1 MGPQTRKASTVRQ
14 LLWTLIIPGALTL
27 LITIEVRAQ
36 AERRLV
42 SQEVARHLG
51 LERAWFAQVRLD
63 RSRNRVERAVLT
75 RDRLTV
81 LTSSGVVQEFN
92 ALTGETLWIATLGNP
107 GHPSLGPAA
116 NDKFVALV
124 NGSTLYVLDRA
135 DGRPIIVRPVGGAPG
150 AAPALTS
157 SYVFV
162 PLVNGR
168 IEGYPFGE
176 QKLTPWYY
184 QSYGRAMVPPLATAE
199 IFVWTTDSG
208 HMYVGYVEEDPG
220 VRFRLE
226 TGSEIIASP
235 AYRKPYIYAAT
246 ISGETFAMNESTGA
260 RRWKYA
266 TGFTVSRAPAAI
278 SSPAA
283 MEARAATADTAA
295 NAVTAAMADR
305 VYVTSD
311 EPTLH
316 SINAETGAGLWEAP
330 GVAQFAA
337 ASRNRV
343 YGVDDFGGLVVL
355 DATTGSRIGHLPTG
369 GTINALV
376 NDQTDRL
383 YLVSEQGTV
392 QCLHEIGAKEPL
404 YHVVPEPQAP
414 PAEAVEGQPAETA
427 ETETTT
433 EPPGEAV
440 TTPPA
445 DGEDPFGEASE
456 DAGAEA
462 EAEAEMPAD
471 DAADEEDPFSG
482 A

>member
-1 MGPQTRKASTVRQ
+1 
-14 LLWTLIIPGALTL
+14 
-27 LITIEVRAQ
+27 
-36 AERRLV
+36 
-42 SQEVARHLG
+42 
-51 LERAWFAQVRLD
+51 
-63 RSRNRVERAVLT
+63 
-75 RDRLTV
+75 
-81 LTSSGVVQEFN
+81 
-92 ALTGETLWIATLGNP
+92 
-107 GHPSLGPAA
+107 LGPAA

-135 DGRPIIVRPVGGAPG
+135 DGRPIIMRPVGGAPG

-157 SYVFV
+157 AYVFV

-168 IEGYPFGE
+168 IEGYPLGE

-184 QSYGRAMVPPLATAE
+184 QSFGRAMVAPLATAE
-199 IFVWTTDSG
+199 TFVWSTDSG

-226 TGSEIIASP
+226 TGSEIVASP
-235 AYRKPYIYAAT
+235 AYRKPYIFAAT
-246 ISGETFAMNESTGA
+246 IAGETFAMDESSGA

-278 SSPAA
+278 
-283 MEARAATADTAA
+283 E
-295 NAVTAAMADR
+295 DR
-305 VYVTSD
+305 VFVTSE

-316 SINAETGAGLWEAP
+316 CINAENGLGLWEAA

-383 YLVSEQGTV
+383 YLISQQGTV
-392 QCLHEIGAKEPL
+392 QCLHEIGAKEPI
-404 YHVVPEPQAP
+404 YHVVPEPQTP

-433 EPPGEAV
+433 EPPAEAV
-440 TTPPA
+440 TTPPTA
-445 DGEDPFGEASE
+445 DEADPFGTEAAE
-456 DAGAEA
+456 DTGAESEA
-462 EAEAEMPAD
+462 EAEAETPAEG
-471 DAADEEDPFSG
+471 AANEDDPFG
-482 A
+482 GP

>member
-1 MGPQTRKASTVRQ
+1 V
-14 LLWTLIIPGALTL
+14 LT
-27 LITIEVRAQ
+27 TMEARAQ
-36 AERRLV
+36 PGRQLV
-42 SQEVARHLG
+42 SQEESRHLG
-51 LERAWFAQVRLD
+51 LERAWFAQVQLD

-81 LTSSGVVQEFN
+81 LTSSGLVQEFN
-92 ALTGETLWIATLGNP
+92 ARTGETLWTATIGNP
-107 GHPSLGPAA
+107 RYPSLGPAA
-116 NDKFVALV
+116 NEKFVAMV

-135 DGRPIIVRPVGGAPG
+135 DGRPIIMRPVGGAPG

-168 IEGYPFGE
+168 IEGYPLGE

-184 QSYGRAMVPPLATAE
+184 QSFGRAMVPPLATANT
-199 IFVWTTDSG
+199 FVWTTDSG
-208 HMYVGYVEEDPG
+208 HMYVGHVEEQPG

-235 AYRKPYIYAAT
+235 AYRNKYIYAAT
-246 ISGETFAMNESTGA
+246 ISGETFAMNESSGA

-278 SSPAA
+278 SAPAA
-283 MEARAATADTAA
+283 MEAREATADTAA
-295 NAVTAAMADR
+295 ANAVTAGVKDR

-316 SINAETGAGLWEAP
+316 AIDAETGAGLWEAA

-355 DATTGSRIGHLPTG
+355 DATTGSRIGHFPTG

-392 QCLHEIGAKEPL
+392 QCLHEIGAKEPI
-404 YHVVPEPQAP
+404 YHVAPEPQTP

-433 EPPGEAV
+433 EAPAEAV
-440 TTPPA
+440 TTPPPA
-445 DGEDPFGEASE
+445 DDEDPFGAEAAEDPESE
-456 DAGAEA
+456 IEA

-471 DAADEEDPFSG
+471 DAADE
-482 A
+482 

>member
-1 MGPQTRKASTVRQ
+1 MAYTLRQ
-14 LLWTLIIPGALTL
+14 LLWFLILPGALTAL
-27 LITIEVRAQ
+27 STMEVRAKPD
-36 AERRLV
+36 RRLV
-42 SQEVARHLG
+42 SQEEARHLG
-51 LERAWFAQVRLD
+51 LERAWFAQVQLD

-92 ALTGETLWIATLGNP
+92 ALTGETLWTATIGNP
-107 GHPSLGPAA
+107 LHPSLGPAA

-124 NGSTLYVLDRA
+124 NSSTLYVLDRA
-135 DGRPIIVRPVGGAPG
+135 YGRPIIVRPVGGAPG
-150 AAPALTS
+150 AAPALTNA
-157 SYVFV
+157 YVFV

-168 IEGYPFGE
+168 IEGYPLGE

-184 QSYGRAMVPPLATAE
+184 QSFGRAMVPPLATANT
-199 IFVWTTDSG
+199 FVWTTDSG
-208 HMYVGYVEEDPG
+208 HMYVGYVEEHPG

-246 ISGETFAMNESTGA
+246 ISGETFAMNEATGA

-278 SSPAA
+278 AGRPAA
-283 MEARAATADTAA
+283 SGGPAEIE
-295 NAVTAAMADR
+295 DR
-305 VYVTSD
+305 VYVTSE

-316 SINAETGAGLWEAP
+316 CINAETGAGLWEAA

-355 DATTGSRIGHLPTG
+355 DATTGSLIGHLPTG

-383 YLVSEQGTV
+383 YLVSQEGTV
-392 QCLHEIGAKEPL
+392 QCLHEIGAKEPF
-404 YHVVPEPQAP
+404 YHVVPEPQT
-414 PAEAVEGQPAETA
+414 PAAVAAEGQPAKTA
-427 ETETTT
+427 QTETTT
-433 EPPGEAV
+433 ERPAETV
-440 TTPPA
+440 TTPPTA
-445 DGEDPFGEASE
+445 DDANPFGTEAAEE

-462 EAEAEMPAD
+462 ETEAEPETPAD
-471 DAADEEDPFSG
+471 GAAAEEDPFG
-482 A
+482 GT

>member
-1 MGPQTRKASTVRQ
+1 MGSRTHTASTLQQ
-14 LLWTLIIPGALTL
+14 LVGSLLLPGVLILLTTVEVGAQ
-27 LITIEVRAQ
+27 V
-36 AERRLV
+36 ERRLV
-42 SQEVARHLG
+42 SQEEARHLG

-75 RDRLTV
+75 KDRLTV
-81 LTSSGVVQEFN
+81 LTSSGVVQEFD
-92 ALTGETLWIATLGNP
+92 ARTGETLWIATLGNP
-107 GHPSLGPAA
+107 RHPSLGPAA

-124 NGSTLYVLDRA
+124 NGSNLYVLDST
-135 DGRPIIVRPVGGAPG
+135 DGRPIIMRPVGGAPG
-150 AAPALTS
+150 AAPALTNAF
-157 SYVFV
+157 VFV

-168 IEGYPFGE
+168 IEGYPLGE

-184 QSYGRAMVPPLATAE
+184 QSFGRAMVPPLATAE
-199 IFVWTTDSG
+199 TFVWTTDSG
-208 HMYVGYVEEDPG
+208 HMYVGNVEEDPR

-246 ISGETFAMNESTGA
+246 ISGETFAMDESTGA

-278 SSPAA
+278 
-283 MEARAATADTAA
+283 E
-295 NAVTAAMADR
+295 NR

-311 EPTLH
+311 EPMLH
-316 SINAETGAGLWEAP
+316 CIDAENGTGLWEAA

-337 ASRNRV
+337 ASRSRV
-343 YGVDDFGGLVVL
+343 YGVDDFGGLLVL

-369 GTINALV
+369 GTINTLV

-404 YHVVPEPQAP
+404 YHVVPEPQTP
-414 PAEAVEGQPAETA
+414 PAEAVEGETA
-427 ETETTT
+427 ETATTT
-433 EPPGEAV
+433 EPPAEAV
-440 TTPPA
+440 TTPPPA
-445 DGEDPFGEASE
+445 DDEDPFGAEATE
-456 DAGAEA
+456 DAGVEAEA

-471 DAADEEDPFSG
+471 SAAEDEDPFG
-482 A
+482 GT

>member
-1 MGPQTRKASTVRQ
+1 MGRRTRTVYALRQ
-14 LLWTLIIPGALTL
+14 LLGLLIIPAALTL
-27 LITIEVRAQ
+27 LFTIANGAHV
-36 AERRLV
+36 ERRLV
-42 SQEVARHLG
+42 SQEEARQLG
-51 LERAWFAQVRLD
+51 LERSWFAQVRLD
-63 RSRNRVERAVLT
+63 RARNRVERAVLT

-92 ALTGETLWIATLGNP
+92 ALTGETLWIATLGKP

-135 DGRPIIVRPVGGAPG
+135 DGRPVIVRPVGGAPG
-150 AAPALTS
+150 AAPALTD

-184 QSYGRAMVPPLATAE
+184 QSFGRAMVPPLATAE
-199 IFVWTTDSG
+199 TFVWTTDSG

-235 AYRKPYIYAAT
+235 AYRKPYIFAAT
-246 ISGETFAMNESTGA
+246 ISGETFAINESTGA

-278 SSPAA
+278 
-283 MEARAATADTAA
+283 D
-295 NAVTAAMADR
+295 DR
-305 VYVTSD
+305 VYVTTD
-311 EPTLH
+311 EPALH
-316 SINAETGAGLWEAP
+316 CIDATNGAGLWEAP

-343 YGVDDFGGLVVL
+343 YGVDDYGALLVL
-355 DATTGSRIGHLPTG
+355 DSKTGSLIGRFPSG
-369 GTINALV
+369 GTTNALV

-383 YLVSEQGTV
+383 YLVSQEGTV
-392 QCLHEIGAKEPL
+392 QCLHEIGAKEPK
-404 YHVVPEPQAP
+404 YHVVPEPETP

-427 ETETTT
+427 EMDTAT
-433 EPPGEAV
+433 EPPAEAV

-445 DGEDPFGEASE
+445 DDEDPFGGEASE
-456 DAGAEA
+456 GTETDTAPEA
-462 EAEAEMPAD
+462 EAEREMPAD
-471 DAADEEDPFSG
+471 SAAEEEDPFG
-482 A
+482 GT